1 MYDRYF
7 QGDGFEAFFPQAAQM
22 PPPPPSSAPESQ
34 AHPENQPPRKSGL
47 LGSLGQR
54 LKLPELDSDTILL
67 LVLVYFLLADTD
79 ENGEKSNLADTL
91 LIVGAL
97 LLLGF

>member
-7 QGDGFEAFFPQAAQM
+7 QGDGFEAFFPQAAHLS
-22 PPPPPSSAPESQ
+22 PPSPAPESSP
-34 AHPENQPPRKSGL
+34 APENPPSRKSGL
-47 LGSLGQR
+47 LGNLGQH

-67 LVLVYFLLADTD
+67 LVLVYFLLSDTD
-79 ENGEKSNLADTL
+79 ENGEKYNTADTL